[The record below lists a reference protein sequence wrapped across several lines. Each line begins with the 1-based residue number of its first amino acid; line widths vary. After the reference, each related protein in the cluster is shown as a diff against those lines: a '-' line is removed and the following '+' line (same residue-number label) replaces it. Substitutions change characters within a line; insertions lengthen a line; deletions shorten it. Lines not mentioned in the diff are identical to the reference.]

1 MKQWP
6 IILVLILLFLSPAYA
21 AQIRLTEET
30 TMFYTCARIGTSGS
44 ASSSTWNASIEVLTF
59 NQTTLILQ
67 SNTTESTSTVNLEY
81 SGGIPRYADY
91 VTALFYLP
99 PECIAQSLLGNLNWT
114 AKLTTRTPAVVTNW
128 TSNSL
133 NFTVDAG
140 NFESL
145 NVTLTLAGMDSGELT
160 LIYDIDS
167 GIMIY
172 EQWIP
177 ISGSQLYGDIIILSL
192 NAVTSPSETS
202 QTIINLVLTIAVFAT
217 PAAMF
222 LHGVNKSLQRRHRAK
237 RLEPSNIRAKDGFPG
252 KPFYV
257 IVAGS
262 LLNLA
267 STMLPWSHLA
277 GSWVYLPLSL
287 PSTLAGSAALFTSTS
302 TLLAISLIAQA
313 SAIVAWISIALQ
325 VYTGN
330 MIAPKMMTIASS
342 VLALVSAIIFIQT
355 GWTASFGPPVI
366 VVAGVLA
373 LTGTSLVIMTTRKG
387 SRTIS
392 SAS

>member
-1 MKQWP
+1 MKHWP

-21 AQIRLTEET
+21 GQIRLTEDT
-30 TMFYTCARIGTSGS
+30 TLFYTCARVGTSGS

-81 SGGIPRYADY
+81 SGGTPTYADY

-114 AKLTTRTPAVVTNW
+114 ARLTTRTPAVVANW

-140 NFESL
+140 SFESL

-160 LIYDIDS
+160 LIYDVDS

-177 ISGSQLYGDIIILSL
+177 ISGSQLYGDIIVLSL
-192 NAVTSPSETS
+192 NAVTTPSETS

-222 LHGVNKSLQRRHRAK
+222 LHGVNKSLQRRHHAK
-237 RLEPSNIRAKDGFPG
+237 RLGPSNIRAKDGFPG

-267 STMLPWSHLA
+267 SIMLPWSQMARSL
-277 GSWVYLPLSL
+277 VYLPLSL
-287 PSTLAGSAALFTSTS
+287 SSTFAGSAAFRSTS
-302 TLLAISLIAQA
+302 TLFGVGLMVQV
-313 SAIVAWISIALQ
+313 SAMVAWISIAIH
-325 VYTGN
+325 VYTHKRV
-330 MIAPKMMTIASS
+330 AAQAVTIASS
-342 VLALVSAIIFIQT
+342 ALSFMSAIVFLQT
-355 GWTASFGPPVI
+355 GLTVSFGLPVTLLS
-366 VVAGVLA
+366 GVL
-373 LTGTSLVIMTTRKG
+373 LLVGTTIAKLTTRK
-387 SRTIS
+387 SNIS
-392 SAS
+392 NIKES